1 MKIEIKSYENLPAVV
16 LWNTLLRF
24 NYLPG
29 ICLDLDH
36 NDDVCDQLTR
46 RTSCTDYKESAHNHI
61 YWHAPKVWQVNIFE
75 ELPKK
80 MNYPKNIQKTTLI
93 MSQKVML
100 LKIFKKSLKAFA
112 RQKLFYN

>member
-24 NYLPG
+24 TYLPET
-29 ICLDLDH
+29 CLDLDH

-46 RTSCTDYKESAHNHI
+46 RTSCTDYTESAYNHI

-80 MNYPKNIQKTTLI
+80 MNYPKNIQKATLI

-100 LKIFKKSLKAFA
+100 LKILKKNFEGICEGETFL
-112 RQKLFYN
+112 

>member
-24 NYLPG
+24 TYLPET
-29 ICLDLDH
+29 CLDFDH

-46 RTSCTDYKESAHNHI
+46 LTSCTDYTESAYNHI
-61 YWHAPKVWQVNIFE
+61 YWHTPKVWQVNIFE

-80 MNYPKNIQKTTLI
+80 MNYPKNIQKATLI

-100 LKIFKKSLKAFA
+100 LKIFKKILKAFA
-112 RQKLFYN
+112 REKLFYN